1 MTRTSKQFKQLL
13 RVSDDTS
20 AHASSSL
27 AAAAAASA
35 IFQTSLSPNKTL
47 TLDDSTKAQI
57 RSSVNVIER
66 GVSVNASELGPFQ
79 KQRKNRI
86 YFHC

>member
-20 AHASSSL
+20 AHASS
-27 AAAAAASA
+27 SA